1 MSLSATFDRGVVLDL
16 ATIDTGDI
24 SLAHLAATCRAWT
37 HHRATPADAVAERI
51 AEAQVVVTNKVVL
64 DRARLAATPGLRLV
78 CIAATGTNN
87 VDLAA
92 ARELGIAVTNVT
104 GYATPAVVQHVF
116 AGILAHA
123 TRMQDYRASVAAGD
137 WSRSGQFCLLDHPI
151 HEIAGRRLGIV
162 GYGELGR
169 AVARV
174 AEAFGMEVLIAQRPG
189 GPPEAGRLPLAEL
202 LPRVHVLSLHCPL
215 ADNTRGLIGAAE
227 LAAMRPDA
235 LLINTARG
243 GIVDEAALAEAL
255 RRGQIAGALVDVL
268 GTEPP
273 PPDHPLL
280 APDIPNLTVTPHC
293 AWASREA
300 RQRLIDGVAANIAAF
315 AAGRPC
321 ARVA

>member
-1 MSLSATFDRGVVLDL
+1 MSATFDRGVVLDL
-16 ATIDTGDI
+16 ATIDAGDI
-24 SLAHLAATCRAWT
+24 SLANLAATCRTWT

-51 AEAQVVVTNKVVL
+51 AGAQVVVTNKVIL
-64 DRARLAATPGLRLV
+64 DRARLAAARGLRLV

-92 ARELGIAVTNVT
+92 ARELGIAVTNVA

-123 TRMQDYRASVAAGD
+123 TRMAAYRASVAAGD
-137 WSRSGQFCLLDHPI
+137 WSRSGRFCLLDHPI

-169 AVARV
+169 AVARI

-215 ADNTRGLIGAAE
+215 AENTRGLIGATE

-255 RRGQIAGALVDVL
+255 RRGHIGGAVVDVL
-268 GTEPP
+268 SVEPP

-280 APDIPNLTVTPHC
+280 APDIPNLTVTPHV

-300 RQRLIDGVAANIAAF
+300 RQRLIDGVAAKIAAF
-315 AAGRPC
+315 AAGEPC
-321 ARVA
+321 SRVA